1 MAQGMAGDGSSSQAS
16 SGVVRSLARHHQAV
30 LGFLLGFFVT
40 VMLYTTVSGL
50 FRSTNSIVVMQSRP
64 GEHTEQSALT
74 AAPLVSSTPNSSTQA
89 VHDIEN
95 GQKHEVTKT
104 MEKER
109 IEEKNLVDGTD
120 MNNKTGNVQVH
131 SKLKE
136 ELIRQ
141 ELDQDDDG
149 NNGNNVT
156 RGAARKPI
164 CDLSDPRYDIC
175 EISGDARAIG
185 ANRTVLYVPPPDERG
200 PDGQEWAIRDQSR
213 KDLGYIDKV
222 NVKTLSTAE
231 SLGAPECTSRHTVPA
246 VVFAMN
252 GLTSN
257 PWHDFSDVLIP
268 LFITTRAYDGEIQFL
283 ITDLRSW
290 FVDKYRLIL
299 TNLSRYDIVDFNKDA
314 NVRCYPHIIVGLR
327 SHADLGIDPAR
338 TPQNYTMVDFRMYIR
353 DVFSLPPEGQGIP
366 YEEANKKKGNGGI
379 DDSMEKQRPRLMLI
393 SRAENRKFVN
403 LPEISAA
410 VEAAGFEVLVMEPL
424 RDMRLEEFSRVVD
437 SCDVLMGAH
446 GAALTSFF
454 FLRTNAVVLQ
464 VVPWGLEREA
474 MSYFGV
480 HAKDM
485 MLLDIEYT
493 ITVEESTLYEKYGK
507 DHVAVSDLELLRK
520 QGWQLLRQYLWEEQD
535 IRLNVTRFSPTL
547 HQLLRTLSEWRR

>member
-1 MAQGMAGDGSSSQAS
+1 MAGDWSSSSSTAAVPSS
-16 SGVVRSLARHHQAV
+16 SGMARRLARHHQAV
-30 LGFLLGFFVT
+30 LGFLLGFFVS
-40 VMLYTTVSGL
+40 VVLYTTVSGP
-50 FRSTNSIVVMQSRP
+50 NSIEKR
-64 GEHTEQSALT
+64 SAWDPKLW
-74 AAPLVSSTPNSSTQA
+74 SSPPNNSTQAA

-95 GQKHEVTKT
+95 GQKDVLTKT
-104 MEKER
+104 MGKER
-109 IEEKNLVDGTD
+109 QTANDASG
-120 MNNKTGNVQVH
+120 
-131 SKLKE
+131 KLKE

-141 ELDQDDDG
+141 ELDQDG
-149 NNGNNVT
+149 T
-156 RGAARKPI
+156 PLKPI

-185 ANRTVLYVPPPDERG
+185 ANCTVLYVPPADERG
-200 PDGQEWAIRDQSR
+200 PDGAEWTIRDQSR

-222 NVKTLSTAE
+222 NVKTLSAAQ
-231 SLGAPECTSRHTVPA
+231 SLVAPGCTSRHAVPA

-268 LFITTRAYDGEIQFL
+268 LFITTRAYDGEVQFL
-283 ITDLRSW
+283 VTDFRPW

-299 TNLSRYDIVDFNKDA
+299 TNLSRYDIIDFNKDTG
-314 NVRCYPHIIVGLR
+314 VRCYPHIVVGLR
-327 SHADLGIDPAR
+327 SHSDLGIDPTR
-338 TPQNYTMVDFRMYIR
+338 TPYNYTMLDFRMYIR

-366 YEEANKKKGNGGI
+366 FKEANKKKKNGGT
-379 DDSMEKQRPRLMLI
+379 STEEQKPRLMLI
-393 SRAENRKFVN
+393 NRAGIRKFVN

-410 VEAAGFEVLVMEPL
+410 VQAAGFEVLVVEPL
-424 RDMRLEEFSRVVD
+424 RDMRLEEFSREVD

-454 FLRTNAVVLQ
+454 FLRTNAVMLQ

-485 MLLDIEYT
+485 MLQDMEYS

-507 DHVAVSDLELLRK
+507 DHLAVRDPEALRK
-520 QGWQLLRQYLWEEQD
+520 QGWQLLRKYLWDEQD

-547 HQLLRTLSEWRR
+547 HQLLRTLGE

>member
-1 MAQGMAGDGSSSQAS
+1 MAGDWSSSSSTAAVPSS
-16 SGVVRSLARHHQAV
+16 SGMARRLARHHQAV
-30 LGFLLGFFVT
+30 LGFLLGFFVS
-40 VMLYTTVSGL
+40 VVLYTTVSGP
-50 FRSTNSIVVMQSRP
+50 NSI
-64 GEHTEQSALT
+64 A
-74 AAPLVSSTPNSSTQA
+74 A

-95 GQKHEVTKT
+95 GQKDVLTKT
-104 MEKER
+104 MGKER
-109 IEEKNLVDGTD
+109 IEDKKLVDGTD
-120 MNNKTGNVQVH
+120 MNKKTAKVQVH
-131 SKLKE
+131 STDQLGQTANDASGKLKE

-141 ELDQDDDG
+141 ELDQDGDG
-149 NNGNNVT
+149 NNRSNVT
-156 RGAARKPI
+156 RGTPLKPI

-185 ANRTVLYVPPPDERG
+185 ANCTVLYVPPADERG
-200 PDGQEWAIRDQSR
+200 PDGAEWTIRDQSR

-222 NVKTLSTAE
+222 NVKTLSAAQ
-231 SLGAPECTSRHTVPA
+231 SLVAPGCTSRHAVPA

-268 LFITTRAYDGEIQFL
+268 LFITTRAYDGEVQFL
-283 ITDLRSW
+283 VTDFRPW

-299 TNLSRYDIVDFNKDA
+299 TNLSRYDIIDFNKDTG
-314 NVRCYPHIIVGLR
+314 VRCYPHIVVGLR
-327 SHADLGIDPAR
+327 SHSDLGIDPTR
-338 TPQNYTMVDFRMYIR
+338 TPYNYTMLDFRMYIR

-366 YEEANKKKGNGGI
+366 FKEANKKKKNGGT
-379 DDSMEKQRPRLMLI
+379 STEEQKPRLMLI
-393 SRAENRKFVN
+393 NRAGIRKFVN

-410 VEAAGFEVLVMEPL
+410 VQAAGFEVLVVEPL
-424 RDMRLEEFSRVVD
+424 RDMRLEEFSREVD

-454 FLRTNAVVLQ
+454 FLRTNAVMLQ

-485 MLLDIEYT
+485 MLQDMEYS

-507 DHVAVSDLELLRK
+507 DHLAVRDPEALRK
-520 QGWQLLRQYLWEEQD
+520 QGWQLLRKYLWDEQD

-547 HQLLRTLSEWRR
+547 HQLLRTLGE